1 MSSSGVELLHIWNRC
16 HACSAAPIVGLR
28 FTCQTCPAGADND
41 LCEACYRLFEQGQV
55 KHPPPEAREAPA
67 GPHVFRPF
75 EGIERER
82 AAPWLAVPWSRAPAP
97 MVPDRFVVR
106 PEFRSGRESFFGS
119 YGFVVIAEDG
129 GSPLVLTALHVLDE
143 LAKFRGIDCSESNA
157 AYSGRELPHQVTGV
171 QVYDPYAANWILSE
185 LGSAGEML
193 TLPRARICTSEPYS
207 QRDVAAFRVLPAS
220 KFQALRVARVI
231 PAVGDPVWLAV
242 NLGRGIAERASPAVV
257 TEITDDTFVFRYAKP
272 ATLPPYTSGAPVL
285 NRAGEVVAVNVGG
298 GTLDGYRIGHGT
310 HVVSL
315 RRHFGWS

>member
-16 HACSAAPIVGLR
+16 HACGAAPIAGLR

-41 LCEACYRLFEQGQV
+41 LCQACYRLFEQGQV

-67 GPHVFRPF
+67 GPHVFRAF
-75 EGIERER
+75 EGIERDSVT
-82 AAPWLAVPWSRAPAP
+82 PWLAVPWNTAPPPA
-97 MVPDRFVVR
+97 VPDRFVVR
-106 PEFRSGRESFFGS
+106 PEFRNGRESFFGS
-119 YGFVVIAEDG
+119 YGFVVVAEDG
-129 GSPLVLTALHVLDE
+129 GLPLVLTALHVLDE
-143 LAKFRGIDCSESNA
+143 LAKFRGIDCCESNA

-171 QVYDPYAANWILSE
+171 QLYDPYGANWILSE

-220 KFQALRVARVI
+220 KFQPLRVARAM
-231 PAVGDPVWLAV
+231 PAVGDPVWLAA
-242 NLGRGIAERASPAVV
+242 NLGRGIRERTSPAVV
-257 TEITDDTFVFRYAKP
+257 AELTDDTFVFRYAKP
-272 ATLPPYTSGAPVL
+272 AALPPYTSGAPVL

-298 GTLDGYRIGHGT
+298 GTLDGYRIGHGA